1 MLTIEEVR
9 EEVYRLGKL
18 IGLDRDSDLYP
29 LFTVSTKV
37 WSEGY
42 SFYVDDG
49 MYHYV
54 AMERGSEV
62 KHYEEEKLEEV
73 LYYVFEVATSYLAG
87 RYELENRNDEED
99 FRRIRWKRQLE
110 LLGKIDREYVLK
122 RMQKNEEIL
131 KISPYRDN
139 R

>member
-18 IGLDRDSDLYP
+18 IGLERDSDLYP
-29 LFTVSTKV
+29 LFTTVTKV

-42 SFYVDDG
+42 SFYIDDG
-49 MYHYV
+49 KYHYV
-54 AMERGSEV
+54 AMDRGREN
-62 KHYEEEKLEEV
+62 KHYESENLKEI
-73 LYYVFEVATSYLAG
+73 LYFLSNDITFSLA
-87 RYELENRNDEED
+87 RQYELEHRIENQS
-99 FRRIRWKRQLE
+99 FRRILFAKQLE

-122 RMQKNEEIL
+122 CEQEIEAIL

-139 R
+139 K